1 MSTDRDPTRVIR
13 SWLHEDSHEDAD
25 RVLHLVLAQVDTT
38 PQRRAG
44 WLARRFPPM
53 SNMFRL
59 GIAAAV
65 VAIALVVGLEMVGG
79 QIFGHPSPSPIPTVI
94 GHPSPSPIPTVPP
107 PAAPPAPLMGPDG
120 PVPNGLLESGNYYYA
135 DIDQAGFNARITV
148 PAGWTWN
155 GRYLSKGGIGSPE
168 GAAIFFFGGPVQ
180 VFADPCHW
188 AQSPSTQATFAAAKV
203 DALAAQPSRHATTPT
218 ERNAPVGLTDP
229 SIPPNPNRWLGM
241 AVDLTVPDTINFAD
255 CDRGQYRSWGP
266 DSVAR
271 LAQGPGQHD
280 LVWAL
285 DISGAAV
292 EGESPPPCCGLIIDA
307 ATFAGTPADVKAEID
322 AILASIGLGHWG

>member
-1 MSTDRDPTRVIR
+1 MSTDRDPARVLR
-13 SWLHEDSHEDAD
+13 SWLHEDTHEDAD
-25 RVLHLVLAQVDTT
+25 RVLGLVLAQVDTT
-38 PQRRAG
+38 PQRQAR
-44 WLARRFPPM
+44 WLVRRFPPM

-65 VAIALVVGLEMVGG
+65 VAIAAVVGLEMVGG
-79 QIFGHPSPSPIPTVI
+79 QIWGHPSPLPIPT
-94 GHPSPSPIPTVPP
+94 PSPLPIPTMPP
-107 PAAPPAPLMGPDG
+107 PAAPPAPLVGPDG
-120 PVPNGLLESGNYYYA
+120 PVHNGVLDAGNYYYA
-135 DIDQAGFNARITV
+135 DVDHEGFNVQFTV

-155 GRYLSKGGIGSPE
+155 GRYLSKGGIGSPD

-180 VFADPCHW
+180 VFSDPCHW
-188 AQSPSTQATFAAAKV
+188 AQSSSTQATFAALKV

-218 ERNAPVGLTDP
+218 ERNAPYGPWGNT
-229 SIPPNPNRWLGM
+229 NPNRWLGM

-285 DISGAAV
+285 DISGAAI